1 MKDAFTFAT
10 MVLTGILL
18 VACSSD
24 EDTNRVV
31 GELASDRLE
40 LTAEF
45 SEPILEITIA
55 EGAEISAGQVLVRQ
69 DSARARARLA
79 ESEAALRQRQARL
92 DELVRGPRSEQIA
105 AARASVD
112 GTTQEL
118 AFRQSELTRIR
129 DVHAKG
135 LASAELLDR
144 TEAALDAAKA
154 NHEMALAVLEERL
167 AGTTVEELAQAEQ
180 AVQQAA
186 AIRDSVVVDV
196 DRHTLTSPVDGIL
209 DSRLLEAGERP
220 TPGRPVLVVL
230 SGKQPYARVF
240 VPESLRV
247 HITPGADAQIF
258 VDGIES
264 AIAGR
269 VRWVASE
276 PAFTPYYAL
285 TERDRGRLSYVAKID
300 IVETRDRLPDG
311 VPVEVEF
318 PGLGN
323 DQ

>member
-1 MKDAFTFAT
+1 MKYAFNFAT
-10 MVLTGILL
+10 LL
-18 VACSSD
+18 LPGLLLGACSSD
-24 EDTNRVV
+24 EAVDRVV

-45 SEPILEITIA
+45 SEPILEITTA
-55 EGAEISAGQVLVRQ
+55 EGSEVFEGQVLVRQ
-69 DSARARARLA
+69 DSSRARARLA
-79 ESEAALRQRQARL
+79 EAEAALSQQQARL
-92 DELVRGPRSEQIA
+92 DELVRGPRSEQIV
-105 AARASVD
+105 AARASVH

-118 AFRQSELTRIR
+118 AFRQAELTRVL

-144 TEAALDAAKA
+144 TEAAVDAAKA

-180 AVQQAA
+180 GVKQAA
-186 AIRDSVVVDV
+186 AIRDSVSLDV

-220 TPGRPVLVVL
+220 SAGRPVVVVL

-247 HITPGADAQIF
+247 RITPGTETQIY
-258 VDGIES
+258 VDGIDS

-300 IVETRDRLPDG
+300 IVEPRDRLPDG

-318 PGLGN
+318 AGLDNG
-323 DQ
+323 Q